1 LCRFKNSR
9 RRRASRLRILTS
21 HDGSKRILRAVL
33 TSSRDGPAR
42 HSFQTVAMLS
52 LLCSN
57 ATFSL
62 SLLRA
67 LSYPRDIFTRHIR
80 HANEDDHTR
89 TKSII
94 PTKLPIVSNE
104 HTLTPAYIHKHAHPH
119 IHTHTHHEQGKRTS
133 KLLPPQTPRVTN
145 PPITPPPQALRG
157 STRPTNPNLHS
168 PHQQTSLLPRV
179 LSPSDQS
186 TALLLSLSH
195 STSLRLSLTPTRRL
209 F

>member
-145 PPITPPPQALRG
+145 PPITPPASPSRINSPYQPQPAQP
-157 STRPTNPNLHS
+157 SPTNQP
-168 PHQQTSLLPRV
+168 
-179 LSPSDQS
+179 
-186 TALLLSLSH
+186 
-195 STSLRLSLTPTRRL
+195 TPTSAIPFRPKYRPSPFSL
-209 F
+209 ALH